1 MTHPLFEKHRATLE
15 AALGAIATR
24 AYWSAYP
31 EMPSP
36 KVYGETAP
44 DDGKRAFEAHLGQQF
59 ELGQPGQNGW
69 LGGESSPYGVALDV
83 RYPVCDPER

>member
-1 MTHPLFEKHRATLE
+1 
-15 AALGAIATR
+15 
-24 AYWSAYP
+24 
-31 EMPSP
+31 MPSP

-69 LGGESSPYGVALDV
+69 HG
-83 RYPVCDPER
+83 R